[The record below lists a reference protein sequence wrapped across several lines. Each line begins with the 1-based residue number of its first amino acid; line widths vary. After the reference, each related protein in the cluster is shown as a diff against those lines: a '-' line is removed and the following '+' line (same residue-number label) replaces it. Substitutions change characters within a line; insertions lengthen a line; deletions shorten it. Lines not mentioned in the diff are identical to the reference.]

1 MNLRLLQG
9 SLILNAKSVSNM
21 RLFMTRILQGQVVA
35 MFAFD
40 VGYEVSLERLSAM
53 MATTPIQPLSR
64 KKQTPTYLQYTKP
77 PQILHLGLATG
88 HFASPGSIQA
98 TVFDFGAVSISYRW
112 NLTAT
117 EAVSLDELPQLS
129 HDLYGLNLEAHAKEQ
144 VEALMLK
151 IEGAIV
157 RPRLAELMED
167 YYLFIVEKLNE
178 PLTAEELIAKHHA
191 ELAQTLRFEKQKLS
205 PMQQDEAL
213 AQRISYYE
221 HDVTLVDWNAAVIY
235 DPDYEDTAN
244 VLELLNVEL
253 LEARYIDR
261 QLDKRIAEYGS
272 LVRKRIE
279 WPIPLRT
286 PYRKAVED
294 LAELKLEYALLA
306 ERVENA
312 LKLVGDL
319 FLARLH
325 SAAAKRFYL
334 QEWETTI
341 SRKLEII
348 SDFYDLTNDR
358 LHTAQSQALEVII
371 VVLILV
377 ELILPFIRPH

>member
-1 MNLRLLQG
+1 MPK
-9 SLILNAKSVSNM
+9 I
-21 RLFMTRILQGQVVA
+21 TQGQVVA

-53 MATTPIQPLSR
+53 MATTPVQPLSR
-64 KKQTPTYLQYTKP
+64 KKQTPTYLQYSKP
-77 PQILHLGLATG
+77 PQILHLGIATG
-88 HFASPGSIQA
+88 HFASVGNIQA

-112 NLTAT
+112 NLTAN
-117 EAVSLDELPQLS
+117 EAVPLENLPQIS
-129 HDLYGLNLEAHAKEQ
+129 HDLHALNLETHAKEQ

-167 YYLFIVEKLNE
+167 YYVFVVEKLDE
-178 PLTAEELIAKHHA
+178 PLTAEELTANHRA
-191 ELAQTLRFEKQKLS
+191 TLAQTLRFEKQKLS

-213 AQRISYYE
+213 AQSISYYE
-221 HDVTLVDWNAAVIY
+221 RDVALVDWNAAVIY
-235 DPDYEDTAN
+235 DPDYEDTVN

-261 QLDKRIAEYGS
+261 QLDKRIVEYGG

-286 PYRKAVED
+286 PYRNAIED
-294 LAELKLEYALLA
+294 LAELRLESALLA

-319 FLARLH
+319 YLARLH

-341 SRKLEII
+341 SRKLEIV
-348 SDFYDLTNDR
+348 SDFYDLMNDR
-358 LHTAQSQALEVII
+358 LHTVQSQTLEII
-371 VVLILV
+371 VVILILV
-377 ELILPFIRPH
+377 EVILPFINPH

>member
-1 MNLRLLQG
+1 
-9 SLILNAKSVSNM
+9 
-21 RLFMTRILQGQVVA
+21 MTRILQGQVVA

-64 KKQTPTYLQYTKP
+64 KKQTPTYLQYTQP
-77 PQILHLGLATG
+77 PQILHLGIATG
-88 HFASPGSIQA
+88 HFASPGTIQA
-98 TVFDFGAVSISYRW
+98 TVFDFGAVSITYRW
-112 NLTAT
+112 NLAAK
-117 EAVSLDELPQLS
+117 EAVPLAQLPQLS
-129 HDLYGLNLEAHAKEQ
+129 ADLYGLNLEAHAKEQ

-151 IEGAIV
+151 IESAIV
-157 RPRLAELMED
+157 RPRLADLVED
-167 YYLFIVEKLNE
+167 YYLFVLEKLDE
-178 PLTAEELIAKHHA
+178 PLTAEELIANHRA
-191 ELAQTLRFEKQKLS
+191 ALAQTLRFEKQKLS
-205 PMQQDEAL
+205 RMQQDEAL
-213 AQRISYYE
+213 AQCISYFE
-221 HDVTLVDWNAAVIY
+221 QDATLVDWNAAVIY
-235 DPDYEDTAN
+235 DPDYDDTAN

-279 WPIPLRT
+279 WPIPLRR
-286 PYRKAVED
+286 PYRKSIED
-294 LAELKLEYALLA
+294 LAELRVESALLA

-319 FLARLH
+319 YLARLH

-341 SRKLEII
+341 SRKLEIV
-348 SDFYDLTNDR
+348 SDFYDLMNDR

-371 VVLILV
+371 VILILV
-377 ELILPFIRPH
+377 ELILPFIGRH

>member
-1 MNLRLLQG
+1 
-9 SLILNAKSVSNM
+9 
-21 RLFMTRILQGQVVA
+21 MTRILQGQVVA

-40 VGYEVSLERLSAM
+40 VGYEVSLERLSAI

-64 KKQTPTYLQYTKP
+64 KKQTPMYLQYTRP
-77 PQILHLGLATG
+77 PQILHLGIATG
-88 HFASPGSIQA
+88 HFASPGTVHA
-98 TVFDFGAVSISYRW
+98 TVFDFGAVSITYRW
-112 NLTAT
+112 NLAT
-117 EAVSLDELPQLS
+117 GEALSLDQLPQLS
-129 HDLYGLNLEAHAKEQ
+129 ADLYGLNLEAHAKEQ
-144 VEALMLK
+144 VKALMLK
-151 IEGAIV
+151 IEPAIV
-157 RPRLAELMED
+157 RPRLADLVED
-167 YYLFIVEKLNE
+167 YYLFVLEKLDE
-178 PLTAEELIAKHHA
+178 PMTAEDLIASHRA
-191 ELAQTLRFEKQKLS
+191 TLAQTLRFEKQKLS

-221 HDVTLVDWNAAVIY
+221 QDVTLVDWNAGVIY

-261 QLDKRIAEYGS
+261 QLDKRIAEYGG

-279 WPIPLRT
+279 WPIPLRR
-286 PYRKAVED
+286 PYRKAIED
-294 LAELKLEYALLA
+294 LAELKLESALLA

-319 FLARLH
+319 YLARLH

-341 SRKLEII
+341 SRKLEIV
-348 SDFYDLTNDR
+348 SDFYDLMTDR
-358 LHTAQSQALEVII
+358 LHTAQSQTLEVII

-377 ELILPFIRPH
+377 ELILPLIGRH

>member
-1 MNLRLLQG
+1 
-9 SLILNAKSVSNM
+9 
-21 RLFMTRILQGQVVA
+21 MTQILQGQVVA

-53 MATTPIQPLSR
+53 MATTPVQPLSR

-77 PQILHLGLATG
+77 PQILHLGIATG
-88 HFASPGSIQA
+88 HFPAPGTIQA
-98 TVFDFGAVSISYRW
+98 TIFDFGAVSISYRW
-112 NLTAT
+112 TLMN
-117 EAVSLDELPQLS
+117 VSLDQLPQLS
-129 HDLYGLNLEAHAKEQ
+129 HDLYMLNLETHAKEQ

-151 IEGAIV
+151 IEPAIV
-157 RPRLAELMED
+157 RPRLADLVED
-167 YYLFIVEKLNE
+167 YYLFILEKLDA
-178 PLTAEELIAKHHA
+178 PLSAEELIADHRA
-191 ELAQTLRFEKQKLS
+191 MLAQTLRFEQGKLS
-205 PMQQDEAL
+205 RSQQDEAL
-213 AQRISYYE
+213 AQNISYYE
-221 HDVTLVDWNAAVIY
+221 HDVTLIDWNASVIY

-261 QLDKRIAEYGS
+261 QLDKRISEYAG

-286 PYRKAVED
+286 PYRKAIED
-294 LAELKLEYALLA
+294 LAELRLESSLLS

-341 SRKLEII
+341 SRKMEII
-348 SDFYDLTNDR
+348 SDFYDLMNDR
-358 LHTAQSQALEVII
+358 LHAVQSQTLEIII

-377 ELILPFIRPH
+377 ELILPLLGRH

>member
-1 MNLRLLQG
+1 
-9 SLILNAKSVSNM
+9 
-21 RLFMTRILQGQVVA
+21 MTRILQGQVVA
-35 MFAFD
+35 MFAYD

-53 MATTPIQPLSR
+53 MATTPVQPLSR

-77 PQILHLGLATG
+77 PQILHLGIATG
-88 HFASPGSIQA
+88 HFPASGNIQA
-98 TVFDFGAVSISYRW
+98 TIFDFGAVSISYRW
-112 NLTAT
+112 NLAQT
-117 EAVSLDELPQLS
+117 EGLPLDELPQIS
-129 HDLYGLNLEAHAKEQ
+129 HDLYKLNLEAHAKEQ

-151 IEGAIV
+151 IEPAIV
-157 RPRLAELMED
+157 RPKLAELMED
-167 YYLFIVEKLNE
+167 YYLFIIEKLDE
-178 PLTAEELIAKHHA
+178 PLAAEELTANHKA
-191 ELAQTLRFEKQKLS
+191 TLAQTLRFETGRLS
-205 PMQQDEAL
+205 HSQQDEAL
-213 AQRISYYE
+213 AQRMSYYE

-253 LEARYIDR
+253 LEARYIDH
-261 QLDKRIAEYGS
+261 QLDKRITEYAN
-272 LVRKRIE
+272 LIRKRIE

-286 PYRKAVED
+286 PYRKAIED
-294 LAELKLEYALLA
+294 LAELRLESALLA

-334 QEWETTI
+334 QEWESTI
-341 SRKLEII
+341 SRKLEIV
-348 SDFYDLTNDR
+348 SDFYDLLNDR
-358 LHTAQSQALEVII
+358 LHNAQSQTLEIII

-377 ELILPFIRPH
+377 ELILPLMGRH

>member
-1 MNLRLLQG
+1 
-9 SLILNAKSVSNM
+9 
-21 RLFMTRILQGQVVA
+21 MTRILQGQVVA

-40 VGYEVSLERLSAM
+40 VGHEVSLERLSAM

-88 HFASPGSIQA
+88 HFASPGNIQA

-112 NLTAT
+112 NLASG
-117 EAVSLDELPQLS
+117 EAVSLDDLPQIS
-129 HDLYGLNLEAHAKEQ
+129 HDLHALNLEAQAKEQ
-144 VEALMLK
+144 VESLMLK
-151 IEGAIV
+151 IEPAIV
-157 RPRLAELMED
+157 RPRLAELIED
-167 YYLFIVEKLNE
+167 YYLFIVEKLDE
-178 PLTAEELIAKHHA
+178 PLAAEDLTANHRAT
-191 ELAQTLRFEKQKLS
+191 LAQTLRFEKQKLS
-205 PMQQDEAL
+205 RMQQDEAL

-279 WPIPLRT
+279 WPIPLRR
-286 PYRKAVED
+286 PYRKAIED
-294 LAELKLEYALLA
+294 LAELKLESALLA

-319 FLARLH
+319 YLARLH

-334 QEWETTI
+334 QEWDTTI
-341 SRKLEII
+341 SRKLEIV
-348 SDFYDLTNDR
+348 SDFYDLMNDR
-358 LHTAQSQALEVII
+358 LHTAQSQTLEVII

-377 ELILPFIRPH
+377 ELILPFIKPH

>member
-1 MNLRLLQG
+1 
-9 SLILNAKSVSNM
+9 
-21 RLFMTRILQGQVVA
+21 MTRILQGQVVA

-88 HFASPGSIQA
+88 HFASPGNIQA

-112 NLTAT
+112 NLAAT

-129 HDLYGLNLEAHAKEQ
+129 HDLYGLNLEIHAKEQ

-151 IEGAIV
+151 IESAIV
-157 RPRLAELMED
+157 RPKLAELMED
-167 YYLFIVEKLNE
+167 YYLFIVEKLDE
-178 PLTAEELIAKHHA
+178 PLTAEELTAHHRA
-191 ELAQTLRFEKQKLS
+191 TLAQTLRFEKQKLS

-348 SDFYDLTNDR
+348 TDFYDLTNDR